1 MVNVR
6 FFASLR
12 DLVGTAELN
21 LPLENPCSVK
31 EIFERLARKFP
42 QLEKRRSRLL
52 VAVNQEY
59 CSWEGAV
66 TPGDQLAFFPP
77 VSGGSC

>member
-6 FFASLR
+6 FFASLH

-21 LPLENPCSVK
+21 LPLENPSSVK
-31 EIFERLARKFP
+31 EIFERLTRKFP
-42 QLEKRRSRLL
+42 QLEERRSQLL
-52 VAVNQEY
+52 VAVNREY
-59 CSWEGAV
+59 SSWEGTV

-77 VSGGSC
+77 VSGGSL